1 MQDEF
6 ETTLSVDGFRSVDGQ
21 RRTARLKLD
30 QEGIEAE
37 DGERIRWR
45 QASLRRDEADGAIL
59 VSAGSTVFG
68 SAEPGFLRTLESAAG
83 NDLDRQLARIQG
95 LKTGWR
101 GSQFIGCF
109 AFFLLIGWTVTSIPG
124 CYRSAV
130 DTAIDSMPY
139 EIDVA
144 LGEAAQE
151 SMDAG
156 DVIEDEVVVEAMRA
170 MLDRLSDH
178 FGDTDV
184 PAADVEWQIR
194 IVESDQINAFA
205 LPGGYITVF
214 SSLIEAANDPEMVA
228 GVLAHEMAHVVQRH
242 GLKRVGNQVGLM
254 AGLRL
259 VLGDAGGLIGIAG
272 ELFSLASANDYSRE
286 QETEADLLA
295 TRAMVRA
302 GLDATAFA
310 EFFEVLEREYGDVPS
325 SLEWM
330 STHPG
335 HDTRI
340 EAIEVI
346 IGEMEPVERRPLEID
361 WDEVQSRVGGE
372 SDGD

>member
-6 ETTLSVDGFRSVDGQ
+6 ETTLSVDGFRVVDGQ
-21 RRTARLKLD
+21 RRTARLRLD
-30 QEGIEAE
+30 QEGIETE

-45 QASLRRDEADGAIL
+45 QASLRRDASDDAIL
-59 VSAGSTVFG
+59 VTAGATAFG
-68 SAEPGFLRTLESAAG
+68 SLEPGFLRSLESAAG

-101 GSQFIGCF
+101 GSQFIGCI
-109 AFFLLIGWTVTSIPG
+109 AFFLLIGWFVTSIPG

-130 DTAIDSMPY
+130 DTAIDTMPY
-139 EIDVA
+139 DIDVA
-144 LGEAAQE
+144 LGDAAQE
-151 SMDAG
+151 SMDVG
-156 DVIEDEVVVEAMRA
+156 DLIEDEVVDDALRA
-170 MLDRLSDH
+170 MLDRLSEH
-178 FGDTDV
+178 FGETDV
-184 PAADVEWQIR
+184 PADEVEWQIR
-194 IVESDQINAFA
+194 VVESDQINAFA

-214 SSLIEAANDPEMVA
+214 SALIDAAEDAEMVA

-259 VLGDAGGLIGIAG
+259 VLGDAGGLVGIAG
-272 ELFSLASANDYSRE
+272 DLFTLASANDYSRE

-335 HDTRI
+335 HDKRI
-340 EAIEVI
+340 GAIGAI
-346 IGEMEPVERRPLEID
+346 IDEMEPVERRPLEID
-361 WDEVQSRVGGE
+361 WDEVRARVGG
-372 SDGD
+372 DD